1 MPRLPFC
8 LTALVAALALSSC
21 SLNEI
26 SKMDKEASGQA
37 DTAQRVLQSRQTLT
51 QPTVVWSDKPWVN
64 LQPVTPVIS
73 TPDEKNLPACQITI
87 NRPEGI
93 SLPELGQRITALCGI
108 RVSITPDAFAA
119 LSSISTGSVVTS
131 QMNGQLPAP
140 DDNGRVPLSQMG
152 TTSAQPVSVQSSPSL
167 IRGLKY
173 QGDIRGLL
181 DMAASGLGLSW
192 RSDSSGVYFYQQ
204 DTRTFQLVILN
215 TKVNSSASIN
225 SGSGNQLGSGGGTS
239 GGTTGDISSNQK
251 TDYGMNSDLYDD
263 IKKTVEQMVTP
274 KSGRFWLSSA
284 TGTLS
289 VTDTPDVLN
298 RIGRYIEYPEALIP
312 GQREIGST
320 TSGNMWGNV
329 YPRSGFVTQTDS
341 YKSAAVVVQRV
352 ADIIT
357 RQGQLHVYSPLTGQ
371 RSPGY
376 WPPEPVQENTGT
388 KNHKWQRL
396 SPQLSQSCA
405 VFPDTGGLTAEDG
418 NYAWALWQPY
428 SCCKR
433 RGQTF
438 LYSTDF
444 S

>member
-51 QPTVVWSDKPWVN
+51 QPTVVWSDKPRVN

-192 RSDSSGVYFYQQ
+192 RIDSSGVYFYQQ

-239 GGTTGDISSNQK
+239 GGPPAT
-251 TDYGMNSDLYDD
+251 
-263 IKKTVEQMVTP
+263 
-274 KSGRFWLSSA
+274 SA
-284 TGTLS
+284 
-289 VTDTPDVLN
+289 
-298 RIGRYIEYPEALIP
+298 R
-312 GQREIGST
+312 
-320 TSGNMWGNV
+320 
-329 YPRSGFVTQTDS
+329 
-341 YKSAAVVVQRV
+341 
-352 ADIIT
+352 T
-357 RQGQLHVYSPLTGQ
+357 RRPTM
-371 RSPGY
+371 
-376 WPPEPVQENTGT
+376 
-388 KNHKWQRL
+388 
-396 SPQLSQSCA
+396 A
-405 VFPDTGGLTAEDG
+405 
-418 NYAWALWQPY
+418 
-428 SCCKR
+428 
-433 RGQTF
+433 
-438 LYSTDF
+438 
-444 S
+444 